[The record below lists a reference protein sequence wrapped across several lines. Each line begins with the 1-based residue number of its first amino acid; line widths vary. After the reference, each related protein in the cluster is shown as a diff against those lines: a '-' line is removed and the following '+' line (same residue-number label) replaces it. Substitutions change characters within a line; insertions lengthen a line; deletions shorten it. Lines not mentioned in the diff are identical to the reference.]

1 MSSNLMLIPACIT
14 VSKAFFKS
22 TKHANNH
29 PSFELQYVLIRQLIT
44 NIWSAVLAFF
54 VKPIC
59 DLCIILWS
67 WRNLSNLK
75 LRTLLL
81 YQLHQ
86 LWLFACNYLDPL
98 DHCLYVL
105 LLSIHLPKNL
115 DKFLMKGRNQKIF
128 VNFSIKKF
136 GYV

>member
-1 MSSNLMLIPACIT
+1 MTPCLTPTFSGKKIT
-14 VSKAFFKS
+14 DLVLNFHTRFTYVVYLFYNIIKQGTYSYVKQFNFDPSMYYRVKSFFKS

-29 PSFELQYVLIRQLIT
+29 PSFELQYLLIRQLIT

-75 LRTLLL
+75 LRTLLNTL
-81 YQLHQ
+81 PI
-86 LWLFACNYLDPL
+86 APVMVIPL
-98 DHCLYVL
+98 
-105 LLSIHLPKNL
+105 
-115 DKFLMKGRNQKIF
+115 
-128 VNFSIKKF
+128 
-136 GYV
+136 